1 MRLGLKILISILL
14 VVSLVIFSY
23 IKVLPFVVS
32 NEHVIS
38 FIETTV
44 KDSVGVDVVIKN
56 PILKTGLNTNI
67 VFKTDKIFL
76 KKGDE
81 KLFAVSEFDVSIS
94 FKELF
99 KRKIIVNRFGAD
111 KFFLDV
117 DNLLRAFCQETT
129 QNSEQQSQWNVDLFD
144 SILYLNEFYLRYNLD
159 NGTDVRLKATNIN
172 VDNTQKIERFVHLN
186 FDSEIIKDGKTVN
199 ISFKDEDKI
208 VIKNKKIY
216 VNDCALVLNKSK
228 MFFNAEAASD
238 KDYTFTVYANRFFIP
253 DVLKLLETNIVEN
266 NVNETLAV
274 LDTINGDFDFKVT
287 LKNGNISGD
296 IVVNKVVSKI
306 KLLADMPFVINQ
318 GVVKI
323 KQNDLILQDFKGY
336 YANNKDNEFSF
347 IGDVKEYLTV
357 ADTNIDSTA
366 ILTNDF
372 VQKYLSKTAM
382 LPLSLKGKSKA
393 KILVHA
399 LGENI
404 DVTMMGKIA
413 KGDDIL
419 VYGQSLSP
427 VDYDRALKAVL
438 HAKGDNL
445 NIETINYYIAK
456 ELTKESKGIEPIL
469 TLNGNLR
476 MSDAKIYDI
485 GFEIP
490 KPLPS
495 EFLNVLIGQKL
506 FKGGK
511 FYGNLQYVDDG
522 NYPVINAKLVA
533 EKIRIP
539 SQRLFLNKGEIK
551 TEDNLIKIIADGR
564 FRRCIY
570 DFNGKI
576 INAIKFPIVIK
587 RTDLVVD
594 NLDVERLMNAF
605 SQPIQ
610 TENVSTVEIDDEND
624 VDTPI
629 AFDFNNLI
637 IEESNIHIVKGS
649 YKEINFADVKAT
661 MSLDKNNIFRL
672 KSNRFEIAEG
682 HSSADVNCDLNN
694 QKYSLKL
701 GIKDV
706 NADLMST
713 AILNLKREISGKA
726 SGLIELNTDNS
737 FKLNGGIKFIVKN
750 GTIQKI
756 GLVEYVLKFAAL
768 FRNPIAMISPTV
780 FSDLVNIPD
789 GSFDKITGDLKLKD
803 NKIELMKI
811 KSYSSQLSAYIVGC
825 YNLKNS
831 DAILRIYTKF
841 TNKRKGFAGALR
853 NFSLNSLANKIPL
866 NSRNNAT
873 YYEAELAQLPPIDAD
888 EKDCQVFLTKVDGDV
903 EHFNFIS
910 SLKKIK

>member
-1 MRLGLKILISILL
+1 MRLGLKILFSILL
-14 VVSLVIFSY
+14 VVALVVFSY
-23 IKVLPFVVS
+23 VKVLPFIVS

-38 FIETTV
+38 FVERTV
-44 KDSVGVDVVIKN
+44 KDSVGVDIVIKK
-56 PILKTGLNTNI
+56 PVLKTGFSSNI
-67 VFKTDKIFL
+67 DFKTDKIFL
-76 KKGDE
+76 KKDEE

-94 FKELF
+94 LKELF

-117 DNLLRAFCQETT
+117 DNLLRAFNQDNT
-129 QNSEQQSQWNVDLFD
+129 QNSSQQLAWNIDLFD
-144 SILYLNEFYLRYNLD
+144 SVLYLNEFYLRYNLD
-159 NGTDVRLKATNIN
+159 NGTDVHLKAMNIS

-186 FDSEIIKDGKTVN
+186 FDSEIIKDGKSVN

-216 VNDCALVLNKSK
+216 VNDCELVLNKSK
-228 MFFNAEAASD
+228 MFFNAEASSD
-238 KDYTFTVYANRFFIP
+238 KDYTLTVYANRFFIP

-266 NVNETLAV
+266 NVNETLSV

-287 LKNGNISGD
+287 LKNGNVSGD
-296 IVVNKVVSKI
+296 IVVNKVASKI

-318 GVVKI
+318 GIIKI

-336 YANNKDNEFSF
+336 YASNKSNEFSF
-347 IGDVKEYLTV
+347 TGDVKEYLTV
-357 ADTNIDSTA
+357 ADTNIDATA
-366 ILTNDF
+366 LLTNDF
-372 VQKYLSKTAM
+372 VQNYLSKTAM
-382 LPLSLKGKSKA
+382 LPLSLTGKSKT

-399 LGENI
+399 LGENL

-427 VDYDRALKAVL
+427 VNYDRALKAVL
-438 HAKGDNL
+438 HAKGDDL

-456 ELTKESKGIEPIL
+456 ELTKDSKGVEPIL
-469 TLNGNLR
+469 SLNGNLR

-511 FYGNLQYVDDG
+511 FYGNMHYIDDG
-522 NYPVINAKLVA
+522 NYPVIDAKLVA
-533 EKIRIP
+533 EQIRIP

-576 INAIKFPIVIK
+576 VNAIKFPIVVK
-587 RTDLVVD
+587 RTDLIVD
-594 NLDVERLMNAF
+594 NLDIERLMNAF
-605 SQPIQ
+605 SQPVL
-610 TENVSTVEIDDEND
+610 TENVSTVEVDDNED
-624 VDTPI
+624 DTPI
-629 AFDFNNLI
+629 AFDFSNLI
-637 IEESNIHIVKGS
+637 IEESNINILKGS

-706 NADLMST
+706 DADLMST

-726 SGLIELNTDNS
+726 SGLIELNTDDT

-750 GTIQKI
+750 GSIQKI

-789 GSFDKITGDLKLKD
+789 GNFDKITGDLKLKD
-803 NKIELMKI
+803 NRIELMKI

-825 YNLKNS
+825 YNLENS

-841 TNKRKGFAGALR
+841 SNRRKGFAGALR
-853 NFSLNSLANKIPL
+853 NFSLNSLANRIPL

-873 YYEAELAQLPPIDAD
+873 YYEAELAQIPSIDAE